1 MLTFY
6 YAVPPSLG
14 LPLLQKLLQPLQCFT
29 IDSRRTSDLHTP
41 AAFFIEH
48 PCRKLQRPRLDVI
61 LAPAS
66 SNPFA
71 VFLRIHVR
79 FNVSA
84 KSSQFLKSAAC
95 TTTTNVAPPNSSL
108 R

>member
-48 PCRKLQRPRLDVI
+48 PCRKLQRPRLYVI

-71 VFLRIHVR
+71 VFLQILVDPDCPTIPGVPSIS
-79 FNVSA
+79 N
-84 KSSQFLKSAAC
+84 FLGFD
-95 TTTTNVAPPNSSL
+95 TMGF
-108 R
+108 